1 VLLLHSGQHKC
12 SDRLHLSL
20 RLQDIRQRAGRQTGL
35 RAGPPIPQLRQPN
48 LKLKHHLQWATMGTR
63 PMSSMAL
70 ILQFH
75 IINTHNLRLRTS
87 RMLLL
92 LSRILRRRK
101 LAEAVLERNVA
112 IGEGQGRIREE
123 A

>member
-1 VLLLHSGQHKC
+1 
-12 SDRLHLSL
+12 
-20 RLQDIRQRAGRQTGL
+20 
-35 RAGPPIPQLRQPN
+35 
-48 LKLKHHLQWATMGTR
+48 MGTR